1 MEYANRQGT
10 RPASTGLSN
19 GPSSGLKTLSV
30 FVADATPLTRLGLH
44 SLVAAT
50 GEWRWLGSTGRSA
63 EVLTAVARLRP
74 DVLVLDSALDPD
86 GGLTRALRTGQSAPT
101 VVVLLHDHSGP
112 EGVQQ
117 FRSAGAGV
125 VVARDIV
132 PAALL
137 SAVHGARQRAG
148 FVPVGHARPP
158 MASAQKPMS
167 KAIGTPAP
175 TAGLSRREMQ
185 VLRLIGQGM
194 NNYDIGKELFIT
206 RETVRTHVKAILRK
220 LDVRDRAHAVAKSY
234 ALGIVTPEL
243 TKPMQTPSPALA
255 GAAR

>member
-1 MEYANRQGT
+1 MGTSIEYANRQGG
-10 RPASTGLSN
+10 RPATG
-19 GPSSGLKTLSV
+19 GGKTLSV

-50 GEWRWLGSTGRSA
+50 GDWRWLGSTGRSA

-86 GGLTRALRTGQSAPT
+86 GGLTRALRTQQLAPT
-101 VVVLLHDHSGP
+101 VVVLLHDHNGP
-112 EGVQQ
+112 EGVQR
-117 FRSAGAGV
+117 FRQAGAGV

-137 SAVHGARQRAG
+137 SAVRSARARAG
-148 FVPVGHARPP
+148 FVPIGGDRAPIAV
-158 MASAQKPMS
+158 AQKPVS
-167 KAIGTPAP
+167 KGLPTPAS

-243 TKPMQTPSPALA
+243 AKPMPAPALV